1 MRTDFPARPFPALAA
16 GRRTISVAVALFAL
30 LSGAAQT
37 RAAVLEIG
45 PDGALIRHDAPAQ
58 FLTPDLIERPIQRAQ
73 PRGLIVQSRSRPSAE
88 VAAALTR
95 ASAAAAIDQALLDS
109 VAWQESRFNP
119 KAISRK
125 GAVGVMQ
132 LMPRTA
138 NRLGVDAAKASDN
151 VSGGARYMRLLLA
164 RYDGDIVKSLAA
176 YNAGP
181 AAVDRYGGV
190 PPYAETRAFVDAV
203 LQRLAER
210 ALDARAPEN
219 GIQR

>member
-1 MRTDFPARPFPALAA
+1 
-16 GRRTISVAVALFAL
+16 L
-30 LSGAAQT
+30 LNGAAQT

-58 FLTPDLIERPIQRAQ
+58 FLTPNLVERPIRRAQ
-73 PRGLIVQSRSRPSAE
+73 PRAPIAQAGSRPNAE
-88 VAAALTR
+88 IAAALTR
-95 ASAAAAIDQALLDS
+95 ASGAAAIDQALLDA

-119 KAISRK
+119 NAVSPK

-138 NRLGVDAAKASDN
+138 ARLGVNIAQASDN
-151 VSGGARYMRLLLA
+151 VSGGARYMRLLLG
-164 RYDGDIVKSLAA
+164 RYNGDIVKSLAA

-181 AAVDRYGGV
+181 GAVDRYGGV

-210 ALDARAPEN
+210 ALEPRASQN
-219 GIQR
+219 GIQ

>member
-1 MRTDFPARPFPALAA
+1 
-16 GRRTISVAVALFAL
+16 L
-30 LSGAAQT
+30 LSGGAQT
-37 RAAVLEIG
+37 RAAVLEIS
-45 PDGALIRHDAPAQ
+45 PEGALIRHDAPAQ
-58 FLTPDLIERPIQRAQ
+58 FLTSDMIEKPILRRQTGGPAAHAAFRPN
-73 PRGLIVQSRSRPSAE
+73 AE

-95 ASAAAAIDQALLDS
+95 ASGAVAIDQALLDS
-109 VAWQESRFNP
+109 VAWRESRFNP

-132 LMPRTA
+132 LMPGTA
-138 NRLGVDAAKASDN
+138 NRLGVDVAKASDN

-190 PPYAETRAFVDAV
+190 PPYPETRAFVDSI
-203 LQRLAER
+203 LQHLAER
-210 ALDARAPEN
+210 ALEAGASNN